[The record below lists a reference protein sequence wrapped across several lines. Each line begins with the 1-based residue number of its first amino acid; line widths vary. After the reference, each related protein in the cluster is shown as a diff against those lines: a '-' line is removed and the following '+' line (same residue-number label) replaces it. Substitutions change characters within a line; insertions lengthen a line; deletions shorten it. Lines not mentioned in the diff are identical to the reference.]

1 MLARRPFLST
11 IGGALALP
19 LAVRAQQVPKIGFLY
34 PGVAAS
40 MPTRIA
46 ALREGLRSGGYGQAD
61 RVEILARSSEG
72 DPTKLA
78 LLAAELLHNKVDVL
92 VPVSVP
98 GIRAAT
104 ATTTVIPIVAHDLE
118 SDPVANG
125 FVASLAR
132 PGGNLTGLFSDFPE
146 FGMKWLELLKEAMPA
161 LSSAVVFRDPAA
173 SSTQWDAVQAAGRLL
188 KVNLQMEEVRA
199 ITDVERAFD
208 AAAER
213 KPDAIIVL
221 VSPIFGTDPKMI
233 ADLALAHRIPIATIF
248 TDIAR
253 AGGLLAYGP
262 NLLDTFRQLGAMIG
276 KVLQGTRPADLPV
289 ERPTK
294 FEMVVNLKTAKVLGL
309 SLPPSVLLRADE
321 VIE

>member
-1 MLARRPFLST
+1 LTA
-11 IGGALALP
+11 
-19 LAVRAQQVPKIGFLY
+19 RAQQVPKIGFLY
-34 PGVAAS
+34 PGVATS

-46 ALREGLRSGGYGQAD
+46 ALREGLRSGGHGQAD

-78 LLAAELLHNKVDVL
+78 LLAVELLQNKVDVL

-98 GIRAAT
+98 GIRAAK
-104 ATTTVIPIVAHDLE
+104 AATTVIPIVAHDLE

-146 FGMKWLELLKEAMPA
+146 FGMKWLELLKEAMPT

-199 ITDVERAFD
+199 ITDVRRAFD
-208 AAAER
+208 AAAEKNPMPSSSWSR
-213 KPDAIIVL
+213 Q
-221 VSPIFGTDPKMI
+221 S
-233 ADLALAHRIPIATIF
+233 LA
-248 TDIAR
+248 
-253 AGGLLAYGP
+253 
-262 NLLDTFRQLGAMIG
+262 
-276 KVLQGTRPADLPV
+276 
-289 ERPTK
+289 PT
-294 FEMVVNLKTAKVLGL
+294 
-309 SLPPSVLLRADE
+309 PR
-321 VIE
+321 